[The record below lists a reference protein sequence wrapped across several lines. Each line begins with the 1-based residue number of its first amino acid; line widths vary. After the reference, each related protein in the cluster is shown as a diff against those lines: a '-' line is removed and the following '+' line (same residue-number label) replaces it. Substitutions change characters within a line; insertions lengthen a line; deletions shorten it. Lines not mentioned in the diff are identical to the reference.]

1 VSSPQEDP
9 IQHAREWAFA
19 RWVEALP
26 EWLDHPAQ
34 DRLYRSLVVD
44 PVLQQ
49 VIRDLDLRGAGP
61 LVDLGCGDGS
71 YLPLWRKTLDESGHG
86 TLPIVAVDRQSALI
100 ARARAQAGPCAPVH
114 FVEADFS
121 EPATASLIVSQ
132 AERAQVTVSVFSL
145 QETPDL
151 EAALSTIRKVLVPGG
166 YLLVVLVHPEFA
178 EKLQRDGVLV
188 GAEADDAVLGQPQVS
203 RTGVVEWRYA
213 ARYPIAR
220 APSAPFHLPYFHRS
234 LQDYLDAARVTGF
247 SLLKTVN
254 LPPNGNPFKS
264 LSPQNRS
271 IIGDQPNNP
280 YWPHIQHGP
289 SSLLLVARTISRHE
303 SEAE

>member
-1 VSSPQEDP
+1 MSSPQEDP

-151 EAALSTIRKVLVPGG
+151 GPPFLPFERYWSRGATCWWYLCILNSPKSSDATVFSPVPTLAMA
-166 YLLVVLVHPEFA
+166 YSANRRCL
-178 EKLQRDGVLV
+178 EK
-188 GAEADDAVLGQPQVS
+188 
-203 RTGVVEWRYA
+203 
-213 ARYPIAR
+213 I
-220 APSAPFHLPYFHRS
+220 
-234 LQDYLDAARVTGF
+234 
-247 SLLKTVN
+247 
-254 LPPNGNPFKS
+254 
-264 LSPQNRS
+264 
-271 IIGDQPNNP
+271 
-280 YWPHIQHGP
+280 
-289 SSLLLVARTISRHE
+289 
-303 SEAE
+303 